1 MKSYLFIISKPP
13 HSGIY
18 VQETL
23 DIILTT
29 AAFEQA
35 VSLLFLDD
43 GVFNLKNRQNPDT
56 SGLKDTAAIFDA
68 LALYDVNALYIESE
82 SLQERGLSPDALC
95 LPTEAICR
103 NQLSQFMGQF
113 SVLVPQ

>member
-1 MKSYLFIISKPP
+1 MKSYLFILNKPP

-18 VQETL
+18 IQESL

-43 GVFNLKNRQNPDT
+43 GVFNLKKRQNPNA
-56 SGLKDTAAIFDA
+56 SGLKDTAAIFAA
-68 LALYDVNALYIESE
+68 LALYDVNALYIEAE
-82 SLQERGLSPDALC
+82 SLQERGLSQDALC
-95 LPTEAICR
+95 LPTQPIGR
-103 NQLSQFMGQF
+103 NQLSHFMGQF
-113 SVLVPQ
+113 SVLVSQ